1 MMEASLQKS
10 KISLKKVEI
19 DFEGKKLN
27 CKIQIIKEYLVISID
42 SLFKYKG
49 YAHLSEIKNQISFGY
64 CDINDIFE
72 KINLLDKDNFSL
84 IKEND
89 KYYFIIKFEINSK
102 EKDLI
107 INLDENININLSKDE
122 LVTYILELKEI
133 IKNKDEEVKILKDK
147 LNKKTTKKN
156 VFLNNFDIKLKQYPI
171 LKINIHKEEVR
182 CLIMLKDGRIAS
194 GSYDNSIIIYNKRT
208 YKPEL
213 IIKEHNRYISCLKE
227 LSSGIL
233 ASCSWDNTIKLFNI
247 NRNNYYILQT
257 LNYHNDDVYEIIELN
272 NKQLASCSYD
282 KSIIFYLKLNN
293 RYTMNYKIDTSDFSN
308 SLIQTKDNEI
318 CYSFYH
324 NNPENDFCFFDILER
339 KKIKTLN
346 NIKGSKLLMITEDLL
361 LIGGSEIFIINVNQ
375 YNIIRTIYAPSY
387 IRTICMINENSII
400 TGDNSGRI
408 RQYKKEGDN
417 LILIYDKEKAHNLPI
432 NSLLNLPNNHFASYS
447 DDNTIKIW

>member
-27 CKIQIIKEYLVISID
+27 CKIQIIKEFLVISID

-89 KYYFIIKFEINSK
+89 KYYFIITFEINSK

-122 LVTYILELKEI
+122 LVSYILELKEI
-133 IKNKDEEVKILKDK
+133 IKNKDEEVKKLKDK

-156 VFLNNFDIKLKQYPI
+156 VFLNNFDIKSKQHPI

-194 GSYDNSIIIYNKRT
+194 GNYDNSIIIYNKRT

-213 IIKEHNRYISCLKE
+213 IIKEHDGKISCLKE

-233 ASCSWDNTIKLFNI
+233 ASCSWDHTIKLFNI

-257 LNYHNDDVYEIIELN
+257 LNYHNDHVYEIIELN

-293 RYTMNYKIDTSDFSN
+293 RYTMNYKIDTSDFSY

-324 NNPENDFCFFDILER
+324 DNPENDFCFFDILER

-361 LIGGSEIFIINVNQ
+361 LIGGSEIYIINVN
-375 YNIIRTIYAPSY
+375 
-387 IRTICMINENSII
+387 
-400 TGDNSGRI
+400 
-408 RQYKKEGDN
+408 
-417 LILIYDKEKAHNLPI
+417 
-432 NSLLNLPNNHFASYS
+432 
-447 DDNTIKIW
+447 